1 MTSKKVIAA
10 IAVLALTASVM
21 APAMATSFAS
31 WQKVTS
37 GNVVPQNSQTTKLT
51 LVAADAVP
59 RHTSV
64 LGGFAWIYASGP
76 NTAFAVTTHNG
87 VRDSNQNPDGWH
99 AHNVLLASGT
109 GNSDA
114 CIAGVSDDTTA
125 GISIQGNTLTVNVRN
140 STFTGSLSGS
150 AVAFSIQGDNGCSSG
165 LGIKLNP

>member
-1 MTSKKVIAA
+1 MNSKTMIAA

-31 WQKVTS
+31 WQKATS
-37 GNVVPQNSQTTKLT
+37 GTVVSQNDQTTKLT
-51 LVAADAVP
+51 LTAADTIP

-99 AHNVLLASGT
+99 VHNVVLSAGT

-114 CIAGVSDDTTA
+114 CIASVSDDTTA
-125 GISIQGNTLTVNVRN
+125 GISIQGNTLSINERN
-140 STFTGSLSGS
+140 SQLTGPVSGTP
-150 AVAFSIQGDNGCSSG
+150 VAFSIQGDGGCSSG
-165 LGIKLNP
+165 LGIKVNP